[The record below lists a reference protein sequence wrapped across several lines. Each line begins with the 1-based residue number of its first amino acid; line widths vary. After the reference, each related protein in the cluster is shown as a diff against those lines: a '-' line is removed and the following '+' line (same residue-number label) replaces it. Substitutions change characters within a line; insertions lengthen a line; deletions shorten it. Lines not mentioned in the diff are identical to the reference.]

1 MNRTVPEHN
10 LLAGKAHPHALS
22 GPEAEDWDGGGG
34 GGTMPVLVYQTM
46 PAMAH
51 ETPTN
56 FLTVMVSPKKT
67 MPLVTMNTVF
77 KWPTTLYVR
86 GEVAP
91 MNRYVLQQDR

>member
-1 MNRTVPEHN
+1 
-10 LLAGKAHPHALS
+10 
-22 GPEAEDWDGGGG
+22 
-34 GGTMPVLVYQTM
+34 M